1 MIPEP
6 DHTNLVTGLAGMD
19 PNLVRGVFVP
29 VLQEPGGGP
38 NPWGSQIPEDQRAGL
53 VSAFN
58 SGFKMD
64 GARGGYYTDG
74 QMVKPLRDGAASLVI
89 VQDGTANVGM
99 WGRDFAMDPGIK
111 TVRQNLDLMVDGGQA
126 VPGLDSDS
134 NNKWGATLGNKVFVW
149 RSAGRVG
156 AHGGLLFVRGHGPHA
171 KKLGHVLVRAGARP
185 G

>member
-38 NPWGSQIPEDQRAGL
+38 NPWGSQIPADQRGGL

-89 VQDGTANVGM
+89 LQDGTANVGM
-99 WGRDFAMDPGIK
+99 WGRDFRSEEHTSELQSQSNLVCRLLLEK
-111 TVRQNLDLMVDGGQA
+111 QNQQTSQSHLY
-126 VPGLDSDS
+126 
-134 NNKWGATLGNKVFVW
+134 
-149 RSAGRVG
+149 
-156 AHGGLLFVRGHGPHA
+156 
-171 KKLGHVLVRAGARP
+171 
-185 G
+185 